1 MVKNLEKPK
10 ATFHSVDDS
19 PRLVVPKALV
29 SVLTT
34 LISELPDVPTET
46 RVQLR
51 CIRSALCRV
60 YRLKDPQAAISEV
73 DAGQEEQELDGIPL
87 EDAP

>member
-1 MVKNLEKPK
+1 MVKNLEKAKP
-10 ATFHSVDDS
+10 TFHSVDDS

-34 LISELPDVPTET
+34 LINDLPDVPTET
-46 RVQLR
+46 RVELR
-51 CIRSALCRV
+51 SIRSRLCRV
-60 YRLKDPQAAISEV
+60 YRMKDPQHAIGEV
-73 DAGQEEQELDGIPL
+73 EAMQQEAELDGIPL